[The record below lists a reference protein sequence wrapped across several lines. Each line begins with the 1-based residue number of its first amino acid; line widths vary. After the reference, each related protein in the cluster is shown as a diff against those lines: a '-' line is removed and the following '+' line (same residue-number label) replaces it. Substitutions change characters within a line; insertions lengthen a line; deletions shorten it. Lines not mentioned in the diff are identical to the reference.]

1 MQEEIT
7 ELKTEAEALE
17 KEVKELMKQSLN
29 LKYDPDLNAEIA
41 KIELENNELKEKLR
55 LATHRL
61 ESSEAYQ
68 KQKQQQKINEILDGR
83 GGL

>member
-1 MQEEIT
+1 MQDEIT
-7 ELKTEAEALE
+7 ELKAEAEALE

-29 LKYDPDLNAEIA
+29 LKYDPDLNTEIA
-41 KIELENNELKEKLR
+41 KIELENKELKEKLSI
-55 LATHRL
+55 ATHRL

-68 KQKQQQKINEILDGR
+68 KQKQQKEINAILDGR